1 MSAVGGLPKKGE
13 YFIVQDIK
21 LGIFSWFGFVM
32 PFQEM
37 LELIKKAG
45 FDATCIWWEDEEG
58 PRTLR
63 KYEMAKIVGDSG
75 LIIDNIHAPFCAS
88 NDLWS
93 ESQLARKEIIKKHTT
108 WIEDCAKY
116 RIPIMVM
123 HLTEGEETPGP
134 NKYGIESMLLLSKV
148 AEDLGVKI
156 AVENTRRE
164 DNVPF
169 VLSKIPSAHL
179 GFCFDSSHANLG
191 QRVDALLLR
200 EYGERLI
207 TTHLSDNDGMVD
219 RHWIPGNG
227 RIDWKRLGELFP
239 SRSYRGS
246 LTLEV
251 CPKWNKTPEEFLAKA
266 FGSASRVRDIFFKE
280 FI

>member
-1 MSAVGGLPKKGE
+1 MA
-13 YFIVQDIK
+13 QDIR
-21 LGIFSWFGFVM
+21 LGIFSWFGYVM
-32 PFQEM
+32 PFPKR

-58 PRTLR
+58 PSIE
-63 KYEMAKIVGDSG
+63 KHEMPKMVVDSG

-93 ESQLARKEIIKKHTT
+93 ESSQAREEIIKKHMM
-108 WIEDCAKY
+108 WIEDCAKH

-123 HLTEGEETPGP
+123 HLTEGEVTPAP
-134 NKYGIESMLLLSKV
+134 NKYGVESMLSLVKV

-169 VLSKIPSAHL
+169 VLSQIPSAHL

-191 QRVDALLLR
+191 QGVDALLLK
-200 EYGERLI
+200 EYGDRLI

-227 RIDWKRLGELFP
+227 CIDWPKLGELFP

-266 FGSASRVRDIFFKE
+266 FGSASRVRDIFLKE